1 MSKSVIGA
9 LRVTLG
15 LDSAQF
21 VTGIKRSQKTMQQ
34 VSKGLGVVSR
44 DVKTMERQ
52 FQSSAGNISK
62 SMKGLAGSFAAYFS
76 VKELKGMLDGFT
88 RVQNALKVAGLEGQN
103 LAQVQNQLLGLSSK
117 YGVGLEGLAALF
129 GNATQAGQELGASQN
144 QIIKLTEATSQSLL
158 ITGTSAQAASGAI
171 LGLQQALASGTVR
184 AEEFN
189 QINEGGLRPL
199 LQAAANSE
207 KFGGS
212 VAKLRMAVVDGK
224 VSSQEF
230 FNAIL
235 EGSAALGGQAA
246 KATLTL
252 SGAMEALNSRL
263 LVYFG
268 EADKANG
275 VSATFAAAIGKLGDN
290 LDTIIPALAVIGV
303 AIGAKYAAQVGLAT
317 IATIGKATA
326 DVRAVQ
332 SATALA
338 AAQARLGPF
347 FTSNAV
353 AANAATAAVTRFSVA
368 MGVAGR
374 AASALTP
381 IAVTMTAIAMGFEVF
396 NAVARDG
403 EDLLLANAEAA
414 DELNISLDEASNKA
428 AAAAREQRGLGASAK
443 SSEPEIWS
451 FKNSVDGLTESLWE
465 QAKAARAARLE
476 MLRNQLAETR
486 KRQDEAYNATAAG
499 RQTMKQEYRDAWK
512 SGDLLA
518 AGKTLWGMSISD
530 FSDKLSGGKTGR
542 AGMRNFRDA
551 SQIAGALQS
560 QIDTAE
566 NTPIGKSDV
575 PSGGSSSTGAD
586 GGKADKAAQRAAEAA
601 RRKAEREAERAANA
615 LRRFADDLAR
625 GGADLLSIQAELSGS
640 IEQRRDAELN
650 QIEVD
655 RKIQERAI
663 NADDDLDAARKQ
675 QLVDL
680 NNKHAGAQ
688 KDLTRQRA
696 QEEIDERNLRIE
708 QDRAQL
714 AIEMLGYASDAAR
727 TAKERRDVELRILD
741 AQFEAERQA
750 LLVAAASRDLAEA
763 TRARERLAALP
774 QIQAAARDKVTRQ
787 TQGPLESY
795 LDRLPRTADE
805 AREALERVQVDGID
819 GLIDGLTDA
828 ATGVRSL
835 GDVFKRISQQ
845 IIADLIRIQIQKAV
859 VGGLSNVL
867 GGLFGGSAIS
877 VSSGGIG
884 GSITAALGHA
894 SSIASGLDT
903 RNLEHFATGG
913 SFKVGGAPGIDN
925 NLIAF
930 KATRGEMVDIRR
942 PGNDNGGAAVM
953 QFDLRGAVVTADL
966 LAQMNRIGQTAA
978 VGGALAGSQQA
989 QASLTKRSRNRIP

>member
-1 MSKSVIGA
+1 MAKSVIGA

-21 VTGIKRSQKTMQQ
+21 ETGIKRSQKTMQQ

-44 DVKTMERQ
+44 DVKSMERQ
-52 FQSSAGNISK
+52 FQSSATNIGN

-103 LAQVQNQLLGLSSK
+103 LAAVQDQLLGLSSK
-117 YGVGLEGLAALF
+117 YGVGLEELAKLY
-129 GNATQAGQELGASQN
+129 GNSTQAASDLGASQT
-144 QIIKLTEATSQSLL
+144 QLVSLTEFTAQALK
-158 ITGTSAQAASGAI
+158 ITGTNAQQAQGAI
-171 LGLQQALASGTVR
+171 LGLTQALASGTVR

-199 LQAAANSE
+199 LQVVANTE
-207 KFGGS
+207 KYSGS

-230 FNAIL
+230 FAALMNGASEL
-235 EGSAALGGQAA
+235 EGKAA

-263 LVYFG
+263 MVYFG

-275 VSATFAAAIGKLGDN
+275 ASAAFAVAIGKLGDN
-290 LDTIIPALAVIGV
+290 LDTVIPALAVIGA
-303 AIGAKYAAQVGLAT
+303 AIGARYAAQVGLAT
-317 IATIGKATA
+317 VATIGKAAA
-326 DVRAVQ
+326 DVRAAQ
-332 SATALA
+332 TATALA

-347 FTSNAV
+347 FTSNAA

-374 AASALTP
+374 AAVALAP

-403 EDLLLANAEAA
+403 EDLLLANADAA
-414 DELNISLDEASNKA
+414 DELNISLDEASSKA
-428 AAAAREQRGLGASAK
+428 VAAAREQRGLGTSAK

-499 RQTMKQEYRDAWK
+499 RQTMVQEYKDAWK
-512 SGDLLA
+512 SGDYLKV
-518 AGKTLWGMSISD
+518 GKTLWDMTISD
-530 FSDKLSGGKTGR
+530 TSDKLSGGRTGR
-542 AGMRNFRDA
+542 EGMRNFRDA

-560 QIDTAE
+560 QIDAAE
-566 NTPIGKSDV
+566 NTPIGKGDL
-575 PSGGSSSTGAD
+575 PSGGSSSTSAD
-586 GGKADKAAQRAAEAA
+586 GGKADKAAQRAADAA
-601 RRKAEREAERAANA
+601 RKKAEREAERTANA

-640 IEQRRDAELN
+640 IEQRRDAEIN

-655 RKIQERAI
+655 RQIQERAI

-680 NNKHAGAQ
+680 NNKHAQAEQ
-688 KDLTRQRA
+688 NLTRQRA
-696 QEEIDERNLRIE
+696 QEDIDERNLRIE

-750 LLVAAASRDLAEA
+750 LLVAAASKDLAEA

-774 QIQAAARDKVTRQ
+774 QIQAAARDQVSRQ

-819 GLIDGLTDA
+819 GLIDGLSDA
-828 ATGVRSL
+828 AAGVTSL

-859 VGGLSNVL
+859 VGGLSNIL
-867 GGLFGGSAIS
+867 GGGSTGAL
-877 VSSGGIG
+877 SSSLSTAHANV
-884 GSITAALGHA
+884 GSLAA
-894 SSIASGLDT
+894 
-903 RNLEHFATGG
+903 NLKIPGFATGG
-913 SFKVGGAPGIDN
+913 SFKVGGAPGIDK

-942 PGNDNGGAAVM
+942 PGNDNGGATVM
-953 QFDLRGAVVTADL
+953 QFDLRGAVMTADL
-966 LAQMNRIGQTAA
+966 LAQMNRIGQPAA
-978 VGGALAGSQQA
+978 VGGALAGSQLA